1 MFDAPSIPKNR
12 ISNEPGNEREERTW
26 IRHIPRAVARA
37 HVKTQ
42 NVYYSRTSVRPLGGG
57 TNGHHRPFR
66 DRCICRRGTKTIE
79 FRIRLKRTGIASPSG
94 IPITHDGQRYIQFTG
109 WESGIRTSYVFAL
122 LRRPVANPSL
132 DWEAVACE
140 KKGRIQCPENYD
152 IVHDTSPPPREQIA
166 FEVALFY
173 VCLVTWVCV
182 GVVILPGGNTLAVRL
197 DRDRLPR

>member
-1 MFDAPSIPKNR
+1 MNR
-12 ISNEPGNEREERTW
+12 VTNGRKELGYDTSRGQL
-26 IRHIPRAVARA
+26 RA
-37 HVKTQ
+37 
-42 NVYYSRTSVRPLGGG
+42 RTSKPKTCTTVVQACVHWGGG

-132 DWEAVACE
+132 DWEAVPCE
-140 KKGRIQCPENYD
+140 KKGRIQCLENYD
-152 IVHDTSPPPREQIA
+152 IVHDTPPPPPREQIA

-173 VCLVTWVCV
+173 VCLVTWVCI